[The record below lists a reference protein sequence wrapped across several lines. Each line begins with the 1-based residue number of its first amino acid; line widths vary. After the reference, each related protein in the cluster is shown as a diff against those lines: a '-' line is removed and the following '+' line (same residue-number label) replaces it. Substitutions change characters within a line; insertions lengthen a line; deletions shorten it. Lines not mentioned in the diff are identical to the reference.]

1 MHFMMGE
8 RPARVPADL
17 VIWGST
23 AALALIAGI
32 GAAFALFSLFH
43 HAADPG
49 NGLAGGAVVAL
60 SLGIGLIGSTLRPA
74 VGRLFVLLLAATTLV
89 AFFAGS
95 GAFSSLIS

>member
-1 MHFMMGE
+1 MLPMMGE
-8 RPARVPADL
+8 RPAHVPADL

-43 HAADPG
+43 RSAAE
-49 NGLAGGAVVAL
+49 GLAAAAVVAL
-60 SLGIGLIGSTLRPA
+60 SLGMALIGLTLRPA
-74 VGRLFVLLLAATTLV
+74 VGRLFVVLLAATTLV

-95 GAFSSLIS
+95 GAFASLVS